1 MSSFPCSSLIPGQKD
16 QMWSDSQAIWGDS
29 SSLSWNSKHIS
40 KTHFQVSQTHLKPHS
55 LKMTSFLLFFPPAL
69 TPCTSDWD
77 LWIFESEIT
86 FFFKSNFAIN
96 EKKRS
101 YFDSG
106 KSQLDLL
113 QYFLSLYILGF
124 LYSVSQH
131 AFHDGV
137 TNEHSVSLFKN
148 YFHFSDHIVYAE
160 Y

>member
-86 FFFKSNFAIN
+86 FFFKVILQLMR
-96 EKKRS
+96 KK
-101 YFDSG
+101 
-106 KSQLDLL
+106 
-113 QYFLSLYILGF
+113 
-124 LYSVSQH
+124 
-131 AFHDGV
+131 GV
-137 TNEHSVSLFKN
+137 TLTLEKVNSIYSNIFYLFIYLVFSIVSLN
-148 YFHFSDHIVYAE
+148 THFMMVLQMSIQYPFLKITFIFLTI
-160 Y
+160 

>member
-1 MSSFPCSSLIPGQKD
+1 MSSFPCYSLIPGQKD

-40 KTHFQVSQTHLKPHS
+40 KTHFQVSQTHLKPPS
-55 LKMTSFLLFFPPAL
+55 LKMTSFVLFLPLLWLHIPQTEISVYLKVKLLFFL
-69 TPCTSDWD
+69 
-77 LWIFESEIT
+77 
-86 FFFKSNFAIN
+86 SNFAIN

-106 KSQLDLL
+106 KGQLDLL
-113 QYFLSLYILGF
+113 QYFLSHVLGF

-131 AFHDGV
+131 TFHDGV
-137 TNEHSVSLFKN
+137 PNEHSVTLFKN

>member
-40 KTHFQVSQTHLKPHS
+40 KTHFQVSQTHLKLHS

-86 FFFKSNFAIN
+86 FFFKVILQLMR
-96 EKKRS
+96 KK
-101 YFDSG
+101 
-106 KSQLDLL
+106 
-113 QYFLSLYILGF
+113 
-124 LYSVSQH
+124 
-131 AFHDGV
+131 GV
-137 TNEHSVSLFKN
+137 TLTLEKVNSIYSNIFYLFIYLVFSIVSLN
-148 YFHFSDHIVYAE
+148 MHFMMVLQMSIQYPFLKITFIFLTI
-160 Y
+160 